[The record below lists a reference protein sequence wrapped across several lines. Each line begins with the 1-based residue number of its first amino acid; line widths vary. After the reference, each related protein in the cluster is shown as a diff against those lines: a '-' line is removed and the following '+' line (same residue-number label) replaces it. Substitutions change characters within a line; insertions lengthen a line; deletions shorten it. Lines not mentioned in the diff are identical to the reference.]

1 MSVSRRQ
8 MLAASAVT
16 GAALAAPAAAQ
27 TIGNPDS
34 PPQGLI
40 NTRSTPRSVVDP
52 GPRNP
57 ALTAEFPS
65 AYTPPPTD
73 IGDLPLF
80 WASFNDAPRRIQA
93 GGWARQVT
101 QSDFQV
107 SEEISGVNMRL
118 AAGGVR
124 ELHWHQA
131 AEWGF
136 VSYGQCRVTV
146 LDLEGRAY
154 VADTKAGDLW
164 YFPAGFPHS
173 LQGLGPDGCE
183 FILCFDSGKQ
193 SEYNTLL
200 VTDWMAHTPVDILAQ
215 NFGVSPDTFK
225 DMFTHDLWIYQGEPP
240 GPLAA
245 DQAAVR
251 SVNGAPPNPFT
262 FSLGSGPIAKQSPGG
277 TVQIAD
283 SQNFKVAK
291 TIAAA
296 LVTLR
301 PGGLREMHWHPNA
314 DEWQYYVKGTAQM
327 GVFNTGPKSVTNDFK
342 AGDIGY
348 IPRNLGHYIKNTGSS
363 DLVFLEVFRADKYE
377 DVSLAD
383 WLSHTPPAMVAAHF
397 NIPVQQIETFPRTD
411 AAVRP
416 AFPA

>member
-1 MSVSRRQ
+1 MSFSRRQ
-8 MLAASAVT
+8 MLAAGALT
-16 GAALAAPAAAQ
+16 GAALTAPASGQ
-27 TIGNPDS
+27 TIGNPDN

-40 NTRSTPRSVVDP
+40 NTAKTPRSAADP
-52 GPRNP
+52 GPQNP
-57 ALTAEFPS
+57 VLAGQFPG
-65 AYTPPPTD
+65 AYSPPPTD
-73 IGDLPLF
+73 VGDLPLF
-80 WASFNDAPRRIQA
+80 WASFNSAPRRIQA

-107 SEEISGVNMRL
+107 SEEIAGVNMRL

-124 ELHWHQA
+124 EMHWHQA

-136 VSYGQCRVTV
+136 VSYGECRVTV

-154 VADTKAGDLW
+154 VADTKEGDLW
-164 YFPAGFPHS
+164 YFPAGYPHS

-215 NFGVSPDTFK
+215 NFGVPPDTFK
-225 DMFTHDLWIYQGEPP
+225 NMFTHDLWIYQGELP
-240 GPLAA
+240 GSLAA
-245 DQAAVR
+245 DRAGVQ
-251 SVNGAPPNPFT
+251 NPKGPPPDPFT
-262 FSLGSGPIAKQSPGG
+262 FSLGSGPIAKQNPGG

-283 SQNFKVAK
+283 SDNFKAAK

-348 IPRNLGHYIKNTGSS
+348 IPRNLGHYIKNTGET
-363 DLVFLEVFRADKYE
+363 DLVFLEVFRANRYE

-383 WLSHTPPAMVAAHF
+383 WLSHTPPAMVEAHF
-397 NIPVQQIETFPRTD
+397 NIPTRQIAEFPKTN

-416 AFPA
+416 PFAG

>member
-8 MLAASAVT
+8 ILAASAIT
-16 GAALAAPAAAQ
+16 GAALSAPAAAQ
-27 TIGNPDS
+27 TIGNPDQ
-34 PPQGLI
+34 PPQGLV
-40 NTRSTPRSVVDP
+40 NTRNTPRSPVDP
-52 GPRNP
+52 GPQNP
-57 ALTAEFPS
+57 ALYNQFPS

-131 AEWGF
+131 AEWGY
-136 VSYGQCRVTV
+136 VSYGECRVTV

-154 VADTKAGDLW
+154 VADTKEGDLW

-200 VTDWMAHTPVDILAQ
+200 VTDWMAHTPLDILAQ
-215 NFGVSPDTFK
+215 NFGVAPDTFK
-225 DMFTHDLWIYQGEPP
+225 NMFTHDLWIYQGELP
-240 GPLAA
+240 GSLAA
-245 DQAAVR
+245 DQAAIR
-251 SVNGAPPNPFT
+251 SGNGSPPNPFT
-262 FSLGSGPIAKQSPGG
+262 FSLGSGPVTKQNPGG

-283 SQNFKVAK
+283 STNFKVSK
-291 TIAAA
+291 TVAAA

-348 IPRNLGHYIKNTGSS
+348 IPRNLGHYIKNTGTS
-363 DLVFLEVFRADKYE
+363 DLVFLEVFKSDKYA
-377 DVSLAD
+377 DVSLTD
-383 WLSHTPPAMVAAHF
+383 WLAHTPPAMVAAHF
-397 NIPVQQIETFPRTD
+397 NIPVQQIAKFPNAD
-411 AAVRP
+411 SAVRP
-416 AFPA
+416 PLQT